1 MEPILTGCIEPSP
14 AEARAV
20 GPPPPG
26 TPDLLE
32 ELIDFVRDVALW
44 TETLEG
50 GVLPPDVEDDLEQLG
65 SRASDLTRRAR
76 RHGGCLT

>member
-14 AEARAV
+14 AEPRAV

-26 TPDLLE
+26 TPGLLD

-44 TETLEG
+44 TETLDPAET
-50 GVLPPDVEDDLEQLG
+50 LSADLEELG
-65 SRASDLTRRAR
+65 SRAHDLTRRVRAAMEAA
-76 RHGGCLT
+76 